1 VGDAHPT
8 FSTTQLKYRFN
19 YDKVNSHIILCVR
32 GSFVLAEL
40 QIRNFAII
48 IELAVTFNPG
58 LTVITGETGAGKSIL
73 VNAVNLLLGSRGSVD
88 LIRSGSEEASVIAL
102 FQWASGAPPE
112 VPENIAQGMDG
123 SEVVVKRALSASGRN
138 RVYINDQ
145 LTTVGALTEFCRGLV
160 SISGQ
165 HEHQLFLE
173 PKAHLETIDAFG
185 GLKRE
190 LETFV
195 QTFDELKK
203 LKSEHRRL
211 QRQAQERKEKK
222 ELWSFQVEEIDK
234 ARVQLDELIKLEEE
248 RERLRH
254 VESFKQGTA
263 MAHQILYSE
272 RGAVLEEVSQC
283 KKILTDLG
291 KLDPTLKPLAETL
304 EGISHQVEDVAFSL
318 RDYAQQ
324 IHDDPGRMEWVE
336 ERLHTLTRLTRKY
349 GGSTRAVLAHAEKLK
364 GTLEAVESDE
374 LEIAA
379 KQEAVEKVSNQA
391 LALAQK
397 LSKRRRETAERF
409 SKAVE
414 QSLASLDMEKSRFEA
429 VFDVDEISGTENV
442 RVGEY
447 FLNERGLDSVA
458 FFFSANPGE
467 ELRPMA
473 RIASGGELSRIVL
486 GLKEL
491 LAKQTT
497 NETLI
502 FDEVDAGIGGRTAD
516 RVGQRLKALARRHQV
531 VCITHLPQ
539 IACYGDYHYAVRKT
553 ASKERMTT
561 AIKELAG
568 EERLEEIARML
579 GGEKISAKTRAH
591 AQEMLN
597 QARKYN
603 P

>member
-1 VGDAHPT
+1 LL
-8 FSTTQLKYRFN
+8 S
-19 YDKVNSHIILCVR
+19 
-32 GSFVLAEL
+32 EL

-48 IELAVTFNPG
+48 AEISVSFNPG

-73 VNAVNLLLGSRGSVD
+73 VNAVNLLLGSRGSAD
-88 LIRSGSEEASVIAL
+88 LIRSGNEEATVIAL
-102 FQWASGAPPE
+102 FQPASGARP
-112 VPENIAQGMDG
+112 VVSENILQGIDD
-123 SEVVVKRALSASGRN
+123 SEIVVKRVLSAAGRN
-138 RVYINDQ
+138 RVYINGQ
-145 LTTVGALTEFCRGLV
+145 VTTVGSLTELCGGLV

-173 PKAHLETIDAFG
+173 PRAHLEAIDRFG
-185 GLKRE
+185 GLEKE
-190 LETFV
+190 L
-195 QTFDELKK
+195 QTYTRAFDELKK
-203 LKSEHRRL
+203 LKSELRRL
-211 QRQAQERKEKK
+211 ERQAQERKEKE
-222 ELWSFQVEEIDK
+222 ELWSFQLEEIDK
-234 ARVQLDELIKLEEE
+234 ARLQINEEIKLEEE
-248 RERLRH
+248 RDRLRH
-254 VESFKQGTA
+254 VENLRQGVA

-272 RGAVLEEVSQC
+272 REAVLEEVSQC
-283 KKILTDLG
+283 KKILADLG

-324 IHDDPGRMEWVE
+324 LQDDPGRLELVE
-336 ERLHTLTRLTRKY
+336 ERLNTLTRLTRKY
-349 GGSTRAVLAHAEKLK
+349 GGSIRAVLAHADKIR
-364 GTLEAVESDE
+364 GNLEAVESDE

-379 KQEAVEKVSNQA
+379 KQEALKTVSNEA

-397 LSKRRRETAERF
+397 LSKSRREIAKRLTQ
-409 SKAVE
+409 AVE
-414 QSLASLDMEKSRFEA
+414 KSLASLDMEKSRFEV
-429 VFDVDEISGTENV
+429 VFDVDNNSSTESV
-442 RVGEY
+442 RVGEC
-447 FLNERGLDSVA
+447 FLHEQGLDSVS

-491 LAKQTT
+491 LARETT

-516 RVGQRLKALARRHQV
+516 RVGQRLKTLAQRHQV

-539 IACYGDYHYAVRKT
+539 IACYGDYHYVVRKT
-553 ASKERMTT
+553 ARKGRTVT
-561 AIKELAG
+561 AITELVG
-568 EERLEEIARML
+568 QERLEEIARML

-591 AQEMLN
+591 AREMLD